1 MAHIRKAKM
10 RGMLSAFANHRA
22 IHDCFKLWYD
32 MKQEWQCT
40 NIFDLDEYQCTN
52 LGCDWKLFEDTI
64 DWGYYD
70 KSIGDCVTCH
80 TRCSSDRNCQAFECG
95 TSYCSWWKP
104 GTCDYLSNATMSNT
118 KHETCRKK
126 GNIHFN
132 TLHKEGHYFSLCLE

>member
-1 MAHIRKAKM
+1 M
-10 RGMLSAFANHRA
+10 
-22 IHDCFKLWYD
+22 KLERQYSN
-32 MKQEWQCT
+32 MF
-40 NIFDLDEYQCTN
+40 NLDEYQCTN

-80 TRCSSDRNCQAFECG
+80 TRCSSDPNCQAFECG

-132 TLHKEGHYFSLCLE
+132 TLHKEGHLLFVMSRIIQILCMIINIFSKWWL